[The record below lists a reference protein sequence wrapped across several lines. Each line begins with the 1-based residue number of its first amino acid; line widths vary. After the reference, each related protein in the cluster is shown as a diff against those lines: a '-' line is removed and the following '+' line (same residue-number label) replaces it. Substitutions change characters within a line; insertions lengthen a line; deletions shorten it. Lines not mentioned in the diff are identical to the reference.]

1 MVFAELS
8 LNYLHTKAFKPAGL
22 EFCLV
27 PRNNFRE
34 QRRLESRIDE
44 TVRIA
49 SIAQKGM
56 TTGRSSYVEMRALD
70 RLTSHNIKTKVHA
83 IKKSFK
89 LNSKLE
95 DLVSKISQAMSESYT
110 KVLTPNGIVRGKEL
124 DRLLSIDA
132 DIVICLGMIES
143 ELNSL
148 KISDLIDT
156 MEELI
161 EERKKLI
168 DSLRA

>member
-1 MVFAELS
+1 M
-8 LNYLHTKAFKPAGL
+8 
-22 EFCLV
+22 
-27 PRNNFRE
+27 PRNNFRG

-44 TVRIA
+44 AVRIA

-70 RLTSHNIKTKVHA
+70 RLTSHNIKTKIQT

-89 LNSKLE
+89 LNSKFEELM
-95 DLVSKISQAMSESYT
+95 LKISQGMSESYT
-110 KVLTPNGIVRGKEL
+110 KILTPNGIVRRKEF

-132 DIVICLGMIES
+132 DIVICLGMFGTEFD
-143 ELNSL
+143 SL
-148 KISDLIDT
+148 KISDLIRT
-156 MEELI
+156 IEELI
-161 EERKKLI
+161 EERRKLV

>member
-1 MVFAELS
+1 
-8 LNYLHTKAFKPAGL
+8 
-22 EFCLV
+22 V
-27 PRNNFRE
+27 PRNNFRG

-44 TVRIA
+44 AVRIA

-70 RLTSHNIKTKVHA
+70 RLTSHNIKTKVQT

-89 LNSKLE
+89 LNSKFEELM
-95 DLVSKISQAMSESYT
+95 LKISQGTSESYT
-110 KVLTPNGIVRGKEL
+110 KILTPNGIVRRKEF

-132 DIVICLGMIES
+132 DIVICLGMFGTEFD
-143 ELNSL
+143 SL
-148 KISDLIDT
+148 KMSDLIRT
-156 MEELI
+156 IEELI
-161 EERKKLI
+161 EERRKLV

>member
-1 MVFAELS
+1 M
-8 LNYLHTKAFKPAGL
+8 
-22 EFCLV
+22 
-27 PRNNFRE
+27 PRNNFRG

-56 TTGRSSYVEMRALD
+56 TSGRSSYVEMRALD

-83 IKKSFK
+83 IRKSYK
-89 LNSKLE
+89 LSIELE
-95 DLVSKISQAMSESYT
+95 DLLSKISQAMTESYT

-143 ELNSL
+143 ELNSV
-148 KISDLIDT
+148 KMSDLID
-156 MEELI
+156 MMQELV
-161 EERKKLI
+161 EERKRLV

>member
-1 MVFAELS
+1 M
-8 LNYLHTKAFKPAGL
+8 
-22 EFCLV
+22 
-27 PRNNFRE
+27 PRNNFRG

-56 TTGRSSYVEMRALD
+56 TSGRSSYVEMRALD
-70 RLTSHNIKTKVHA
+70 RLTSHNIKTKVQA
-83 IKKSFK
+83 IRKSFK
-89 LNSKLE
+89 LSIELD
-95 DLVSKISQAMSESYT
+95 DLLSKISQAMTESYT

>member
-1 MVFAELS
+1 
-8 LNYLHTKAFKPAGL
+8 
-22 EFCLV
+22 
-27 PRNNFRE
+27 
-34 QRRLESRIDE
+34 
-44 TVRIA
+44 
-49 SIAQKGM
+49 M

-70 RLTSHNIKTKVHA
+70 RLTSHNITTKVQA
-83 IKKSFK
+83 IKKSLK

-95 DLVSKISQAMSESYT
+95 DVISKISQAMSESYT
-110 KVLTPNGIVRGKEL
+110 KVLTPNGIVRRKEF

-156 MEELI
+156 MEELV
-161 EERKKLI
+161 EERRKLV

>member
-1 MVFAELS
+1 M
-8 LNYLHTKAFKPAGL
+8 
-22 EFCLV
+22 
-27 PRNNFRE
+27 PRNNFRG

-70 RLTSHNIKTKVHA
+70 RLTSHNIKTKVRA
-83 IKKSFK
+83 IKKSLK

-95 DLVSKISQAMSESYT
+95 ALVSKISQAMSESYT
-110 KVLTPNGIVRGKEL
+110 KVLTPNGIVRRKEL

-143 ELNSL
+143 ELNTV
-148 KISDLIDT
+148 KISDLIDS
-156 MEELI
+156 MEQLI
-161 EERKKLI
+161 EERQKLL